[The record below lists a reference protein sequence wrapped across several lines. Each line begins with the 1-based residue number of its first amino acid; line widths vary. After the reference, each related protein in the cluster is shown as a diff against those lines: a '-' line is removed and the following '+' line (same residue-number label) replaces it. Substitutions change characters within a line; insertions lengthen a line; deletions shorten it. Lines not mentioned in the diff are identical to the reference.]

1 MMKIKYED
9 AAYIRRYKKVHH
21 GEKYFCKW
29 YLTGKNNNYGYM
41 NLYIKWWAYLLMFIP
56 IHIIKAIACI
66 WDGGLKEFAIEPR
79 CAIRDNIVGLTNDGP
94 ETEFG
99 RFKEVWDKYESN

>member
-1 MMKIKYED
+1 MKIKYED